1 MRLTFSM
8 LLTLLFLLASCQTK
22 GEKKAPC
29 PPISGYA
36 EGDDLCGPA
45 YPVNDAFTT
54 VLKE

>member
-1 MRLTFSM
+1 MRLSIAFM
-8 LLTLLFLLASCQTK
+8 LSGLALVVGCQTK

-36 EGDDLCGPA
+36 ETDDLCGPA
-45 YPVNDAFTT
+45 IPVNDVFAP

>member
-1 MRLTFSM
+1 MHLIVATS
-8 LLTLLFLLASCQTK
+8 LAGLVLVAGCQTK

-36 EGDDLCGPA
+36 KADDVCGPA
-45 YPVNDAFTT
+45 MPVNDVFAS

>member
-1 MRLTFSM
+1 MRYLVATM
-8 LLTLLFLLASCQTK
+8 LAGLVLLAGCQTK

-36 EGDDLCGPA
+36 EADDLCGPA
-45 YPVNDAFTT
+45 MPVNDVFAP

>member
-1 MRLTFSM
+1 MRSPVAIM
-8 LLTLLFLLASCQTK
+8 LFGLALLVGCQTK

-36 EGDDLCGPA
+36 EAEDLCGA
-45 YPVNDAFTT
+45 AMPVNDVFAP

>member
-1 MRLTFSM
+1 MRLFVSM
-8 LLTLLFLLASCQTK
+8 MLAGLVLLSGCQTK

-36 EGDDLCGPA
+36 EADDPCGPA
-45 YPVNDAFTT
+45 IPVNDVFAP

>member
-1 MRLTFSM
+1 MRLLVATM
-8 LLTLLFLLASCQTK
+8 LAGLVLLAGCQTK

-36 EGDDLCGPA
+36 EADDLCGPA
-45 YPVNDAFTT
+45 MPVNDVFAP

>member
-1 MRLTFSM
+1 MRILVVTM
-8 LLTLLFLLASCQTK
+8 LAGLVLLAGCQTK

-36 EGDDLCGPA
+36 EADDLCGRA
-45 YPVNDAFTT
+45 MPVNDVFAP

>member
-1 MRLTFSM
+1 MRLLVATM
-8 LLTLLFLLASCQTK
+8 LAGLVLLTGCQTK

-36 EGDDLCGPA
+36 EADDLCGPTM
-45 YPVNDAFTT
+45 PVNDAFAP

>member
-1 MRLTFSM
+1 MRLLVATM
-8 LLTLLFLLASCQTK
+8 LAGLVLLTGCQTK

-36 EGDDLCGPA
+36 PADDLCGPA
-45 YPVNDAFTT
+45 MPVNDAFAP

>member
-1 MRLTFSM
+1 MRFLVATM
-8 LLTLLFLLASCQTK
+8 LAGLVLLAGCQTK

-36 EGDDLCGPA
+36 EAEDLCGPA
-45 YPVNDAFTT
+45 MPVNDVFAP

>member
-1 MRLTFSM
+1 MRLPVAIM
-8 LLTLLFLLASCQTK
+8 LLGLALLAGCQTK

-36 EGDDLCGPA
+36 EADDLCGPA
-45 YPVNDAFTT
+45 IPVNDVFAP

>member
-1 MRLTFSM
+1 MRFLVVTM
-8 LLTLLFLLASCQTK
+8 LAGLVLLAGCQTK

-36 EGDDLCGPA
+36 EADDLCGPA
-45 YPVNDAFTT
+45 MPVNDVFAP